1 MKAIVTGFTAS
12 MTTGRSAVGFETL
25 GHGIVRAV
33 NDAGHDCVMQPM
45 RVDTNDAVLA
55 EADVMFFG
63 LAPFNALG
71 SRYLYGAID
80 ALMKARAN
88 GVGVVCYVSDWQTNL
103 VTTSARAMVKKPE
116 AFVKPLMQH
125 RTDYEW
131 AVANLDYMMV
141 AVNAFLENKWPITLV
156 PTHPWYD
163 PNSKLVKH
171 LNSSELVFLDPT
183 TITTHTWDPP
193 AQKAPEDRS
202 REWVLAALGDYSGW
216 MQQQEFEWPVRYF
229 GGKTFG
235 AKKEMV
241 IPITPDVPA
250 EGVTDE
256 VTDEITDVT
265 DDVTDE
271 ATDTPK
277 KPGPQ
282 GEGMAGGRN
291 KRIKEVEVNANYAEV
306 WGGLSP
312 KYMLSGSGW
321 WRTRYDFI
329 LQAGGILYGPPEE
342 LFPMGDAFRYP
353 LTQIESMTTEQL
365 AGLQQFQRDSFVYES
380 KESVTEK
387 ILDAARKAWM
397 IANG

>member
-45 RVDTNDAVLA
+45 RIDTNDRDLA

-103 VTTSARAMVKKPE
+103 ITTSARAMVKKPE

-125 RTDYEW
+125 RTDFEW
-131 AVANLDYMMV
+131 ARENLDYMMV
-141 AVNAFLENKWPITLV
+141 AVNAFLTNKWPITLV
-156 PTHPWYD
+156 PAHPWYD

-183 TITTHTWDPP
+183 TITTRTWDPP
-193 AQKAPEDRS
+193 EQKSPEDRT

-235 AKKEMV
+235 AKKEIV
-241 IPITPDVPA
+241 VPEVPDVPDDLMDPQEIAVALTGAA
-250 EGVTDE
+250 EQPVDE
-256 VTDEITDVT
+256 
-265 DDVTDE
+265 
-271 ATDTPK
+271 PK

-291 KRIKEVEVNANYAEV
+291 KRIKEAEVNANYAEV

-353 LTQIESMTTEQL
+353 LQQIEAMTTEQL
-365 AGLQQFQRDSFVYES
+365 HALQMEQRNTFYFES
-380 KESVTEK
+380 KEEVTEK
-387 ILDAARKAWM
+387 IMDAARKAWV

>member
-1 MKAIVTGFTAS
+1 MKAICTGFTAS

-25 GHGIVRAV
+25 GHGIVRAI

-45 RVDTNDAVLA
+45 RVETNDRDLA

-103 VTTSARAMVKKPE
+103 ITTSARAMVKKPE

-125 RTDYEW
+125 RTDFEW
-131 AVANLDYMMV
+131 ARENLDYMMV
-141 AVNAFLENKWPITLV
+141 AVNAFLEKKWPITLV

-183 TITTHTWDPP
+183 VVTTRTWDPP
-193 AQKAPEDRS
+193 EQKSPEDRS

-216 MQQQEFEWPVRYF
+216 MQQQEFSWPVRYF

-235 AKKEMV
+235 AKKEV
-241 IPITPDVPA
+241 VVPDVPDA
-250 EGVTDE
+250 Q
-256 VTDEITDVT
+256 T
-265 DDVTDE
+265 DDDLLAAMTGAMEQPIDE
-271 ATDTPK
+271 EAPK

-291 KRIKEVEVNANYAEV
+291 KRIKEAEVNANYAET

-342 LFPMGDAFRYP
+342 LFPMGDVFRQP
-353 LTQIESMTTEQL
+353 LQTIESMTTEQL
-365 AGLQQFQRDSFVYES
+365 HALQMEQRASFYFET
-380 KESVTEK
+380 KEEVTEK
-387 ILDAARKAWM
+387 IMDAARKAWV